1 MSSSFS
7 TNIGSREIL
16 NPRTMC
22 GFRPLA
28 CQCRM
33 TVLALTSSTAS
44 STVPNTAPS
53 TAPIFRV
60 LQVALAPARDL
71 HAAHGPVPG
80 QCPCSADPARP
91 AARCALA
98 TTLEH
103 ANTRTHSAREPC
115 QLGLLR
121 LAQLKNRG
129 NSQSF
134 APMQTDV
141 DRWRYLMYLSSLK
154 NQTLH

>member
-7 TNIGSREIL
+7 TNFGSRKTL
-16 NPRTMC
+16 KPRTIC

-33 TVLALTSSTAS
+33 TALAFTSSTA
-44 STVPNTAPS
+44 
-53 TAPIFRV
+53 PILRV
-60 LQVALAPARDL
+60 LHVALAPARDL
-71 HAAHGPVPG
+71 HAAHHAQCLGNVLVLQTRRG
-80 QCPCSADPARP
+80 QQHDARSQ
-91 AARCALA
+91 R
-98 TTLEH
+98 H
-103 ANTRTHSAREPC
+103 SNTRTHSAREPC

-141 DRWRYLMYLSSLK
+141 DRWRYLMYLSFLK